1 MDRNKKSYKKIMYV
15 FALLIM
21 VISQLGIATVFAEE
35 IASTKGNT
43 LKLSLDKSEY
53 TKNEEILDGVTLTK
67 SDELLEQNI
76 EKIDK
81 NHMKIV
87 LLAQKEGN

>member
-1 MDRNKKSYKKIMYV
+1 MEADTMDRNKKSYKKIMYV

-35 IASTKGNT
+35 IASNKGNT

-53 TKNEEILDGVTLTK
+53 TKNEEIQV
-67 SDELLEQNI
+67 NI
-76 EKIDK
+76 EGKEERTGRCD
-81 NHMKIV
+81 
-87 LLAQKEGN
+87 AYQKRRITRTKHRKD